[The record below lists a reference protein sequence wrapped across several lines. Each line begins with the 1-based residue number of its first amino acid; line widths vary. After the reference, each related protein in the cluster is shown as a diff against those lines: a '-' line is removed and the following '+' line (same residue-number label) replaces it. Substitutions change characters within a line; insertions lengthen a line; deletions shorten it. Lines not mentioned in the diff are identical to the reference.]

1 MLAELLAN
9 PLNKGSVSECRLLV
23 LVSWW
28 CSVCAVVLV
37 CAQVYTTRTY
47 GYAATDLFARRLRTA
62 VTTSSVALSRGAHC
76 QLLATTIP
84 AFISSLSLPFY
95 RHRGLH
101 SRRRICRF
109 RHLRTRRLY
118 RPHHHTRRGSSS
130 TSSPPPPAPPPSRFA
145 TTIPAFVAAA
155 IASVIATVISAPV
168 AASVVFIVRSRRLH
182 RPHHHLPV
190 AASIQPG

>member
-1 MLAELLAN
+1 MQGCSSVLRSIQLGRMVTPPRTCSLAA
-9 PLNKGSVSECRLLV
+9 SV
-23 LVSWW
+23 
-28 CSVCAVVLV
+28 A
-37 CAQVYTTRTY
+37 
-47 GYAATDLFARRLRTA
+47 TA
-62 VTTSSVALSRGAHC
+62 VTTSSVALSYKGAHC
-76 QLLATTIP
+76 QCIASDVATTIP

-109 RHLRTRRLY
+109 RHLRTRRLH

-130 TSSPPPPAPPPSRFA
+130 TSPPPPPSPRPSHFA

-182 RPHHHLPV
+182 RPHHHIPV

>member
-1 MLAELLAN
+1 MLAN
-9 PLNKGSVSECRLLV
+9 SLNKGSVSECRLMV

-28 CSVCAVVLV
+28 CSVCAGVLV

-47 GYAATDLFARRLRTA
+47 GYAATDLFARRLR
-62 VTTSSVALSRGAHC
+62 SHRRHHFLSRFVKRRPFVTSDV
-76 QLLATTIP
+76 ATTIP

-182 RPHHHLPV
+182 RPHHHIPV

>member
-1 MLAELLAN
+1 MLAN
-9 PLNKGSVSECRLLV
+9 SLNKGSVSECRLLV

-28 CSVCAVVLV
+28 CSVCAGVLV

-47 GYAATDLFARRLRTA
+47 GYAATDLFARRLR
-62 VTTSSVALSRGAHC
+62 SHRRHHFLSRFVKRRP
-76 QLLATTIP
+76 LSSPPPSPP

-109 RHLRTRRLY
+109 RHLRTRFLH
-118 RPHHHTRRGSSS
+118 RPHHHTRRGSSL
-130 TSSPPPPAPPPSRFA
+130 TSSPRPPSPPPSGFA
-145 TTIPAFVAAA
+145 TPTPAFVAGA